1 MMKRIFAALGVLSL
15 LAVPVIADET
25 AAPAG
30 AAPAA
35 AAPAAEAPATA
46 PVAKK
51 ASKAAM
57 GGDEEGVK
65 AAFERFSQA
74 WAAGDAKARAM
85 VFTNDGSIIN
95 PFGQEAWGRA
105 EIVKLFEDEN
115 ATIAKG
121 TTQTF
126 DNFKMTFVL
135 PNLALVD
142 CDGTISG
149 IKTPAGD
156 AAPDQKVHV
165 FVVAVKR
172 GKDWQCRYAR
182 PTIFAPMPGAAPA
195 AAAPAAAD
203 PAMPAKDSAAP
214 AKKADGK

>member
-1 MMKRIFAALGVLSL
+1 
-15 LAVPVIADET
+15 
-25 AAPAG
+25 
-30 AAPAA
+30 
-35 AAPAAEAPATA
+35 
-46 PVAKK
+46 
-51 ASKAAM
+51 M

-95 PFGQEAWGRA
+95 PFGKEAWGRA
-105 EIVKLFEDEN
+105 EIIKLFEEEN

-121 TTQTF
+121 TTHTF
-126 DNFKMTFVL
+126 DNFKITFVL

-165 FVVAVKR
+165 FAVAVKR

-195 AAAPAAAD
+195 DASAAPAAAD
-203 PAMPAKDSAAP
+203 AAMPKDADKPAADKKDSG
-214 AKKADGK
+214 KK